1 MQSVGGN
8 TDLLIRLAPHG
19 EHAPGTGD
27 AAAED
32 KATAAAVVKALSTA
46 DNQATVLRNEF
57 VGPQIGKDLAM
68 NGLYATIFMLAG
80 FLIYIA
86 VRFEWKFAV
95 TASIV
100 AMFDLI
106 VTVAYVSLLGREFDL
121 TVLAGLL
128 SVMGFAINDIIVVFD
143 RVRENFRSLR
153 VDSMEVLNRSINQ
166 TLSRTVITAV
176 MFFPVRAGL
185 YLYGGSSMEGLAETH
200 MIGAVIVV
208 LSSILVAVPM
218 LTIGFLRVSK
228 QDLLPKAKDVEAWP
242 VARKRLLHA
251 HREPR
256 ASGFLCRACS
266 PAPAVVPAAGLQQQ
280 QRAFRGVAGPCGLAG
295 HAVNP
300 SLGSMAPSMAPT
312 VLNPHGPTSD
322 RSPRLWVGVDLGRHI
337 CQISKQF
344 WGQIR
349 FPSKTDLSC
358 SDRSRKTV
366 KGGVGPVAGVS
377 AAWMPR
383 PSHGRLTASPQPDP
397 PRHPSVARLL
407 TLLLRLPASG
417 RHYRR

>member
-1 MQSVGGN
+1 MKLFPLHILPNDTKIDFMRWRHVAMVVTVIVFLASVAIIGVKGFNYALDFTGGTLIEARFDKAVDVEQVRTKLEQNGFEGAQVQSVGGN

-19 EHAPGTGD
+19 EHAAGTGD
-27 AAAED
+27 AAHED
-32 KATAAAVVKALSTA
+32 KAAAAAVVKALSTA

-128 SVMGFAINDIIVVFD
+128 SVMGFAINDLIVVFD

-176 MFFPVRAGL
+176 MFFLSALAL
-185 YLYGGSSMEGLAETH
+185 YMYGGSSMEGLAETH

-228 QDLLPKAKDVEAWP
+228 QDLLPKAKDVEAL
-242 VARKRLLHA
+242 AR
-251 HREPR
+251 
-256 ASGFLCRACS
+256 
-266 PAPAVVPAAGLQQQ
+266 
-280 QRAFRGVAGPCGLAG
+280 
-295 HAVNP
+295 
-300 SLGSMAPSMAPT
+300 
-312 VLNPHGPTSD
+312 
-322 RSPRLWVGVDLGRHI
+322 
-337 CQISKQF
+337 
-344 WGQIR
+344 
-349 FPSKTDLSC
+349 
-358 SDRSRKTV
+358 
-366 KGGVGPVAGVS
+366 
-377 AAWMPR
+377 R
-383 PSHGRLTASPQPDP
+383 P
-397 PRHPSVARLL
+397 
-407 TLLLRLPASG
+407 
-417 RHYRR
+417 

>member
-1 MQSVGGN
+1 MKLFPLHILPNDTKIDFMRWRHVAMVVTVVVFLASVAIIGVKGFNYALDFTGGTLIEARFDKAVDVEQVRTKLEENGFDGAQVQSVGGN

-27 AAAED
+27 AAHED

-176 MFFPVRAGL
+176 MFFLSALAL
-185 YLYGGSSMEGLAETH
+185 YMYGGSSMEGLAETH

-228 QDLLPKAKDVEAWP
+228 QDLLPKAKDVEAL
-242 VARKRLLHA
+242 AR
-251 HREPR
+251 
-256 ASGFLCRACS
+256 
-266 PAPAVVPAAGLQQQ
+266 
-280 QRAFRGVAGPCGLAG
+280 
-295 HAVNP
+295 
-300 SLGSMAPSMAPT
+300 
-312 VLNPHGPTSD
+312 
-322 RSPRLWVGVDLGRHI
+322 
-337 CQISKQF
+337 
-344 WGQIR
+344 
-349 FPSKTDLSC
+349 
-358 SDRSRKTV
+358 
-366 KGGVGPVAGVS
+366 
-377 AAWMPR
+377 R
-383 PSHGRLTASPQPDP
+383 P
-397 PRHPSVARLL
+397 
-407 TLLLRLPASG
+407 
-417 RHYRR
+417 

>member
-1 MQSVGGN
+1 MKLFPLHILPNDTKIDFMRWRHVAMVVTVIVFLASIAIIGVKGFNYALDFTGGTLIEARFDKAVDVEQVRTKLEQNGFEGAQVQSVGGN

-19 EHAPGTGD
+19 EHAAGTGD
-27 AAAED
+27 AAHED

-128 SVMGFAINDIIVVFD
+128 SVMGFAINDLIVVFD

-176 MFFPVRAGL
+176 MFFLSALAL
-185 YLYGGSSMEGLAETH
+185 YMYGGSSMEGLAETH

-228 QDLLPKAKDVEAWP
+228 QDLLPKAKDVEAL
-242 VARKRLLHA
+242 AR
-251 HREPR
+251 
-256 ASGFLCRACS
+256 
-266 PAPAVVPAAGLQQQ
+266 
-280 QRAFRGVAGPCGLAG
+280 
-295 HAVNP
+295 
-300 SLGSMAPSMAPT
+300 
-312 VLNPHGPTSD
+312 
-322 RSPRLWVGVDLGRHI
+322 
-337 CQISKQF
+337 
-344 WGQIR
+344 
-349 FPSKTDLSC
+349 
-358 SDRSRKTV
+358 
-366 KGGVGPVAGVS
+366 
-377 AAWMPR
+377 R
-383 PSHGRLTASPQPDP
+383 P
-397 PRHPSVARLL
+397 
-407 TLLLRLPASG
+407 
-417 RHYRR
+417 

>member
-1 MQSVGGN
+1 MKLFPLHILPNDTKIDFMRWRHVAMAVTIVVFLASVAIIGIKGFNYALDFTGGTLIEARFDKAVDVEQVRTKLEQSGFEGARVQSVGGN

-27 AAAED
+27 AAHED

-176 MFFPVRAGL
+176 MFFLSALAL

-228 QDLLPKAKDVEAWP
+228 QDLLPKAKDVEAL
-242 VARKRLLHA
+242 AR
-251 HREPR
+251 
-256 ASGFLCRACS
+256 
-266 PAPAVVPAAGLQQQ
+266 
-280 QRAFRGVAGPCGLAG
+280 
-295 HAVNP
+295 
-300 SLGSMAPSMAPT
+300 
-312 VLNPHGPTSD
+312 
-322 RSPRLWVGVDLGRHI
+322 
-337 CQISKQF
+337 
-344 WGQIR
+344 
-349 FPSKTDLSC
+349 
-358 SDRSRKTV
+358 
-366 KGGVGPVAGVS
+366 
-377 AAWMPR
+377 R
-383 PSHGRLTASPQPDP
+383 P
-397 PRHPSVARLL
+397 
-407 TLLLRLPASG
+407 
-417 RHYRR
+417 

>member
-1 MQSVGGN
+1 MKLFPLHILPNDTKIDFMRWRHVAMAVTIVVFLASVAIIGIKGFNYALDFTGGTLIEARFDKPVDVEQVRNKLEQSGFEGAQVQSVGGN

-19 EHAPGTGD
+19 ENAPGTGD

-32 KATAAAVVKALSTA
+32 KATAAAVVKALSSA

-176 MFFPVRAGL
+176 MFFLSALAL
-185 YLYGGSSMEGLAETH
+185 YMYGGSSMEGLAETH

-228 QDLLPKAKDVEAWP
+228 QDLLPKAKDVEAL
-242 VARKRLLHA
+242 AR
-251 HREPR
+251 
-256 ASGFLCRACS
+256 
-266 PAPAVVPAAGLQQQ
+266 
-280 QRAFRGVAGPCGLAG
+280 
-295 HAVNP
+295 
-300 SLGSMAPSMAPT
+300 
-312 VLNPHGPTSD
+312 
-322 RSPRLWVGVDLGRHI
+322 
-337 CQISKQF
+337 
-344 WGQIR
+344 
-349 FPSKTDLSC
+349 
-358 SDRSRKTV
+358 
-366 KGGVGPVAGVS
+366 
-377 AAWMPR
+377 R
-383 PSHGRLTASPQPDP
+383 P
-397 PRHPSVARLL
+397 
-407 TLLLRLPASG
+407 
-417 RHYRR
+417 

>member
-1 MQSVGGN
+1 MKLFPLHILPNDTNLDFMRWRHVAMVVTVIVFLASVAIIGVKGFNYALDFTGGTLIEARFDKAVDVEQVRTKLEQNGFEGAQVQSVGGN

-19 EHAPGTGD
+19 EHAAGTGD
-27 AAAED
+27 AAHED

-128 SVMGFAINDIIVVFD
+128 SVMGFAINDLIVVFD

-176 MFFPVRAGL
+176 MFFLSALAL
-185 YLYGGSSMEGLAETH
+185 YMYGGSSMEGLAETH

-228 QDLLPKAKDVEAWP
+228 QDLLPKAKDVEAL
-242 VARKRLLHA
+242 AR
-251 HREPR
+251 
-256 ASGFLCRACS
+256 
-266 PAPAVVPAAGLQQQ
+266 
-280 QRAFRGVAGPCGLAG
+280 
-295 HAVNP
+295 
-300 SLGSMAPSMAPT
+300 
-312 VLNPHGPTSD
+312 
-322 RSPRLWVGVDLGRHI
+322 
-337 CQISKQF
+337 
-344 WGQIR
+344 
-349 FPSKTDLSC
+349 
-358 SDRSRKTV
+358 
-366 KGGVGPVAGVS
+366 
-377 AAWMPR
+377 R
-383 PSHGRLTASPQPDP
+383 P
-397 PRHPSVARLL
+397 
-407 TLLLRLPASG
+407 
-417 RHYRR
+417 

>member
-1 MQSVGGN
+1 MKLFPLHILPNDTKIDFMRWRHVAMAVTIVVFLASVAIIGIKGFNYALDFTGGTLIEARFDKAVDVEQVRTKLEQSGFEGAQVQSVGGN

-27 AAAED
+27 AADED

-176 MFFPVRAGL
+176 MFFLSALAL

-228 QDLLPKAKDVEAWP
+228 QDLLPKAKDVEAL
-242 VARKRLLHA
+242 AR
-251 HREPR
+251 
-256 ASGFLCRACS
+256 
-266 PAPAVVPAAGLQQQ
+266 
-280 QRAFRGVAGPCGLAG
+280 
-295 HAVNP
+295 
-300 SLGSMAPSMAPT
+300 
-312 VLNPHGPTSD
+312 
-322 RSPRLWVGVDLGRHI
+322 
-337 CQISKQF
+337 
-344 WGQIR
+344 
-349 FPSKTDLSC
+349 
-358 SDRSRKTV
+358 
-366 KGGVGPVAGVS
+366 
-377 AAWMPR
+377 R
-383 PSHGRLTASPQPDP
+383 P
-397 PRHPSVARLL
+397 
-407 TLLLRLPASG
+407 
-417 RHYRR
+417 

>member
-1 MQSVGGN
+1 MKLFPLHILPNDTKIDFMRWRHVAMAVTIVVFLASVAIIGIKGFNYALDFTGGTLIEARFDKAVDVEQVRTKLEESGFDGAQVQSVGGN

-19 EHAPGTGD
+19 EHAAGTGD
-27 AAAED
+27 AAHED

-128 SVMGFAINDIIVVFD
+128 SVMGFAINDLIVVFD

-176 MFFPVRAGL
+176 MFFLSALAL
-185 YLYGGSSMEGLAETH
+185 YMYGGSSMEGLAETH

-208 LSSILVAVPM
+208 LSTILVAVPM

-228 QDLLPKAKDVEAWP
+228 QDLLPKAKDVEAL
-242 VARKRLLHA
+242 AR
-251 HREPR
+251 
-256 ASGFLCRACS
+256 
-266 PAPAVVPAAGLQQQ
+266 
-280 QRAFRGVAGPCGLAG
+280 
-295 HAVNP
+295 
-300 SLGSMAPSMAPT
+300 
-312 VLNPHGPTSD
+312 
-322 RSPRLWVGVDLGRHI
+322 
-337 CQISKQF
+337 
-344 WGQIR
+344 
-349 FPSKTDLSC
+349 
-358 SDRSRKTV
+358 
-366 KGGVGPVAGVS
+366 
-377 AAWMPR
+377 R
-383 PSHGRLTASPQPDP
+383 P
-397 PRHPSVARLL
+397 
-407 TLLLRLPASG
+407 
-417 RHYRR
+417 

>member
-1 MQSVGGN
+1 MKLFPLHILPNDTKIDFMRWRHVAMAVTIVVFLASVAIIGIKGFNYALDFTGGTLIEARFDKAVDVEQVRTKLEQSGFEGAQVQSVGGN

-27 AAAED
+27 AAHED

-68 NGLYATIFMLAG
+68 NGLYATVFMLAG

-176 MFFPVRAGL
+176 MFFLSALAL

-228 QDLLPKAKDVEAWP
+228 QDLLPKAKDVEAL
-242 VARKRLLHA
+242 AR
-251 HREPR
+251 
-256 ASGFLCRACS
+256 
-266 PAPAVVPAAGLQQQ
+266 
-280 QRAFRGVAGPCGLAG
+280 
-295 HAVNP
+295 
-300 SLGSMAPSMAPT
+300 
-312 VLNPHGPTSD
+312 
-322 RSPRLWVGVDLGRHI
+322 
-337 CQISKQF
+337 
-344 WGQIR
+344 
-349 FPSKTDLSC
+349 
-358 SDRSRKTV
+358 
-366 KGGVGPVAGVS
+366 
-377 AAWMPR
+377 R
-383 PSHGRLTASPQPDP
+383 P
-397 PRHPSVARLL
+397 
-407 TLLLRLPASG
+407 
-417 RHYRR
+417 

>member
-1 MQSVGGN
+1 MKLFPLHILPNDTKIDFMRWRHVAMVVTVIVFLASVAIIGVKGFNYALDFTGGTLIEARFDKAVDVEQVRTKLEQSGFDGAQVQSVGGN

-27 AAAED
+27 AAHED

-106 VTVAYVSLLGREFDL
+106 ATVAYVSLLGREFDL

-176 MFFPVRAGL
+176 MFFLSALAL
-185 YLYGGSSMEGLAETH
+185 YMYGGSSMEGLAETH

-228 QDLLPKAKDVEAWP
+228 QDLLPKAKDVEAL
-242 VARKRLLHA
+242 AR
-251 HREPR
+251 
-256 ASGFLCRACS
+256 
-266 PAPAVVPAAGLQQQ
+266 
-280 QRAFRGVAGPCGLAG
+280 
-295 HAVNP
+295 
-300 SLGSMAPSMAPT
+300 
-312 VLNPHGPTSD
+312 
-322 RSPRLWVGVDLGRHI
+322 
-337 CQISKQF
+337 
-344 WGQIR
+344 
-349 FPSKTDLSC
+349 
-358 SDRSRKTV
+358 
-366 KGGVGPVAGVS
+366 
-377 AAWMPR
+377 R
-383 PSHGRLTASPQPDP
+383 P
-397 PRHPSVARLL
+397 
-407 TLLLRLPASG
+407 
-417 RHYRR
+417 

>member
-1 MQSVGGN
+1 MKLFPLHILPNDTKIDFMRWRHVAMVVTVIVFLASVAIIGIKGFNYALDFTGGTLIEARFDKAVDVEQVRTKLEESGFDGAQVQSVGGN

-19 EHAPGTGD
+19 EHAAGTGD
-27 AAAED
+27 AAHED

-176 MFFPVRAGL
+176 MFFLSALAL
-185 YLYGGSSMEGLAETH
+185 YMYGGSSMEGLAETH

-228 QDLLPKAKDVEAWP
+228 QDLLPKAKDVEAL
-242 VARKRLLHA
+242 AR
-251 HREPR
+251 
-256 ASGFLCRACS
+256 
-266 PAPAVVPAAGLQQQ
+266 
-280 QRAFRGVAGPCGLAG
+280 
-295 HAVNP
+295 
-300 SLGSMAPSMAPT
+300 
-312 VLNPHGPTSD
+312 
-322 RSPRLWVGVDLGRHI
+322 
-337 CQISKQF
+337 
-344 WGQIR
+344 
-349 FPSKTDLSC
+349 
-358 SDRSRKTV
+358 
-366 KGGVGPVAGVS
+366 
-377 AAWMPR
+377 R
-383 PSHGRLTASPQPDP
+383 P
-397 PRHPSVARLL
+397 
-407 TLLLRLPASG
+407 
-417 RHYRR
+417 

>member
-1 MQSVGGN
+1 MKLFPLHILPNDTKIDFMRWRHVAMAVTIVVFLASISIIAFKGFNYALDFTGGTLIEARFDKPVDVEQVRTKLEQNGFDGAQVQSVGGN

-19 EHAPGTGD
+19 VHAPGTG
-27 AAAED
+27 AAATED
-32 KATAAAVVKALSTA
+32 KATAAAVVKALSSA

-176 MFFPVRAGL
+176 MFFLSALAL

-228 QDLLPKAKDVEAWP
+228 QDLLPKAKDVEAL
-242 VARKRLLHA
+242 AR
-251 HREPR
+251 
-256 ASGFLCRACS
+256 
-266 PAPAVVPAAGLQQQ
+266 
-280 QRAFRGVAGPCGLAG
+280 
-295 HAVNP
+295 
-300 SLGSMAPSMAPT
+300 
-312 VLNPHGPTSD
+312 
-322 RSPRLWVGVDLGRHI
+322 
-337 CQISKQF
+337 
-344 WGQIR
+344 
-349 FPSKTDLSC
+349 
-358 SDRSRKTV
+358 
-366 KGGVGPVAGVS
+366 
-377 AAWMPR
+377 R
-383 PSHGRLTASPQPDP
+383 P
-397 PRHPSVARLL
+397 
-407 TLLLRLPASG
+407 
-417 RHYRR
+417 

>member
-1 MQSVGGN
+1 MKLFPLHILPNDTKIDFMRWRHVAMVVTVIVFLASVAIIGVKGFNYALDFTGGTLIEARFDKAVDVEQVRTKLEQSGFEGAQVQSVGGN

-19 EHAPGTGD
+19 EHAAGTGD
-27 AAAED
+27 AAHED

-128 SVMGFAINDIIVVFD
+128 SVMGFAINDLIVVFD

-176 MFFPVRAGL
+176 MFFLSALAL
-185 YLYGGSSMEGLAETH
+185 YMYGGSSMEGLAETH

-228 QDLLPKAKDVEAWP
+228 QDLLPKAKDVEAL
-242 VARKRLLHA
+242 AR
-251 HREPR
+251 
-256 ASGFLCRACS
+256 
-266 PAPAVVPAAGLQQQ
+266 
-280 QRAFRGVAGPCGLAG
+280 
-295 HAVNP
+295 
-300 SLGSMAPSMAPT
+300 
-312 VLNPHGPTSD
+312 
-322 RSPRLWVGVDLGRHI
+322 
-337 CQISKQF
+337 
-344 WGQIR
+344 
-349 FPSKTDLSC
+349 
-358 SDRSRKTV
+358 
-366 KGGVGPVAGVS
+366 
-377 AAWMPR
+377 R
-383 PSHGRLTASPQPDP
+383 P
-397 PRHPSVARLL
+397 
-407 TLLLRLPASG
+407 
-417 RHYRR
+417 

>member
-1 MQSVGGN
+1 MKLFPLHILPNDTKIDFMRWRHVAMVVTVIVFLASVAIIGVKGFNYALDFTGGTLIEARFDKAVDVEQVRTKLEENGFDGAQVQSVGGN

-19 EHAPGTGD
+19 EHAAGTGD
-27 AAAED
+27 AAHED

-128 SVMGFAINDIIVVFD
+128 SVMGFAINDLIVVFD

-176 MFFPVRAGL
+176 MFFLSALAL
-185 YLYGGSSMEGLAETH
+185 YMYGGSSMEGLAETH

-228 QDLLPKAKDVEAWP
+228 QDLLPKAKDVEAL
-242 VARKRLLHA
+242 AR
-251 HREPR
+251 
-256 ASGFLCRACS
+256 
-266 PAPAVVPAAGLQQQ
+266 
-280 QRAFRGVAGPCGLAG
+280 
-295 HAVNP
+295 
-300 SLGSMAPSMAPT
+300 
-312 VLNPHGPTSD
+312 
-322 RSPRLWVGVDLGRHI
+322 
-337 CQISKQF
+337 
-344 WGQIR
+344 
-349 FPSKTDLSC
+349 
-358 SDRSRKTV
+358 
-366 KGGVGPVAGVS
+366 
-377 AAWMPR
+377 R
-383 PSHGRLTASPQPDP
+383 P
-397 PRHPSVARLL
+397 
-407 TLLLRLPASG
+407 
-417 RHYRR
+417 

>member
-1 MQSVGGN
+1 MKLFPLHILPNDTKIDFMRWRHVAMVVTVIVFLASVAIIGVKGFNYALDFTGGTLIEARFDKAVDVEQVRTKLEESGFDGAQVQSVGGN

-19 EHAPGTGD
+19 EHAAGTGD
-27 AAAED
+27 AAHED

-128 SVMGFAINDIIVVFD
+128 SVMGFAINDLIVVFD

-176 MFFPVRAGL
+176 MFFLSALAL
-185 YLYGGSSMEGLAETH
+185 YMYGGSSMEGLAETH

-228 QDLLPKAKDVEAWP
+228 QDLLPKAKDIEAL
-242 VARKRLLHA
+242 AR
-251 HREPR
+251 
-256 ASGFLCRACS
+256 
-266 PAPAVVPAAGLQQQ
+266 
-280 QRAFRGVAGPCGLAG
+280 
-295 HAVNP
+295 
-300 SLGSMAPSMAPT
+300 
-312 VLNPHGPTSD
+312 
-322 RSPRLWVGVDLGRHI
+322 
-337 CQISKQF
+337 
-344 WGQIR
+344 
-349 FPSKTDLSC
+349 
-358 SDRSRKTV
+358 
-366 KGGVGPVAGVS
+366 
-377 AAWMPR
+377 R
-383 PSHGRLTASPQPDP
+383 P
-397 PRHPSVARLL
+397 
-407 TLLLRLPASG
+407 
-417 RHYRR
+417 

>member
-1 MQSVGGN
+1 MKLFPLHILPNDTKIDFMRWRHVAMVVTIIVFLASISIIGFKGFNYALDFTGGTLIEARFDKAVDVEQVRTKLEENGFDGAQVQSVGGN

-27 AAAED
+27 AAHED

-176 MFFPVRAGL
+176 MFFLSALAL
-185 YLYGGSSMEGLAETH
+185 YMYGGSSMEGLAETH

-228 QDLLPKAKDVEAWP
+228 QDLLPKAKGVEAL
-242 VARKRLLHA
+242 AR
-251 HREPR
+251 
-256 ASGFLCRACS
+256 
-266 PAPAVVPAAGLQQQ
+266 
-280 QRAFRGVAGPCGLAG
+280 
-295 HAVNP
+295 
-300 SLGSMAPSMAPT
+300 
-312 VLNPHGPTSD
+312 
-322 RSPRLWVGVDLGRHI
+322 
-337 CQISKQF
+337 
-344 WGQIR
+344 
-349 FPSKTDLSC
+349 
-358 SDRSRKTV
+358 
-366 KGGVGPVAGVS
+366 
-377 AAWMPR
+377 R
-383 PSHGRLTASPQPDP
+383 P
-397 PRHPSVARLL
+397 
-407 TLLLRLPASG
+407 
-417 RHYRR
+417 

>member
-1 MQSVGGN
+1 MKLFPLHILPNDTKIDFMRWRHVAMVVTIIVFLASIAIIGFKGFNYALDFTGGTLIEARFERPVDVEQVRTKLEQSGFDGAQVQSVGGS

-27 AAAED
+27 SAAED
-32 KATAAAVVKALSTA
+32 KATAAAVVKALSSA

-153 VDSMEVLNRSINQ
+153 VEPMEVLNRSINQ

-176 MFFPVRAGL
+176 MFFLSALAL

-208 LSSILVAVPM
+208 MSSILVAVPM

-228 QDLLPKAKDVEAWP
+228 QDLLPKAKDIEAL
-242 VARKRLLHA
+242 AR
-251 HREPR
+251 
-256 ASGFLCRACS
+256 
-266 PAPAVVPAAGLQQQ
+266 
-280 QRAFRGVAGPCGLAG
+280 
-295 HAVNP
+295 
-300 SLGSMAPSMAPT
+300 
-312 VLNPHGPTSD
+312 
-322 RSPRLWVGVDLGRHI
+322 
-337 CQISKQF
+337 
-344 WGQIR
+344 
-349 FPSKTDLSC
+349 
-358 SDRSRKTV
+358 
-366 KGGVGPVAGVS
+366 
-377 AAWMPR
+377 R
-383 PSHGRLTASPQPDP
+383 P
-397 PRHPSVARLL
+397 
-407 TLLLRLPASG
+407 
-417 RHYRR
+417 

>member
-1 MQSVGGN
+1 
-8 TDLLIRLAPHG
+8 
-19 EHAPGTGD
+19 
-27 AAAED
+27 
-32 KATAAAVVKALSTA
+32 
-46 DNQATVLRNEF
+46 
-57 VGPQIGKDLAM
+57 
-68 NGLYATIFMLAG
+68 MLAG

-176 MFFPVRAGL
+176 MFFLSALAL
-185 YLYGGSSMEGLAETH
+185 YLYGGASMEGLAETH

-228 QDLLPKAKDVEAWP
+228 QDLLPRRRTSRPWP
-242 VARKRLLHA
+242 VARKHLLHAA
-251 HREPR
+251 HREPARAGFVQGFRQTPPYASVGCAIVPAHYDPAVAPVFLLSAPCAASANPRYPWSSNR
-256 ASGFLCRACS
+256 ASAASSAS
-266 PAPAVVPAAGLQQQ
+266 PPTRPAA
-280 QRAFRGVAGPCGLAG
+280 RPR
-295 HAVNP
+295 
-300 SLGSMAPSMAPT
+300 SSSRST
-312 VLNPHGPTSD
+312 TSA
-322 RSPRLWVGVDLGRHI
+322 RVR
-337 CQISKQF
+337 
-344 WGQIR
+344 
-349 FPSKTDLSC
+349 
-358 SDRSRKTV
+358 RSR
-366 KGGVGPVAGVS
+366 
-377 AAWMPR
+377 
-383 PSHGRLTASPQPDP
+383 TA
-397 PRHPSVARLL
+397 R
-407 TLLLRLPASG
+407 SG
-417 RHYRR
+417 CW

>member
-1 MQSVGGN
+1 MKLFPLHILPNDTKIDFMRWRHVAMVVTVIVFLASVAIIGVKGFNYALDFTGGTLIEARFDKAVDVEQVRTKLEQNGFEGAQVQSVGGN

-19 EHAPGTGD
+19 EHAAGTGD
-27 AAAED
+27 AAHED

-128 SVMGFAINDIIVVFD
+128 SVMGFAINDLIVVFD

-176 MFFPVRAGL
+176 MFFLSALAL
-185 YLYGGSSMEGLAETH
+185 YMYGGSSMEGLAETH

-228 QDLLPKAKDVEAWP
+228 QDLLPKAKDIEAL
-242 VARKRLLHA
+242 AR
-251 HREPR
+251 
-256 ASGFLCRACS
+256 
-266 PAPAVVPAAGLQQQ
+266 
-280 QRAFRGVAGPCGLAG
+280 
-295 HAVNP
+295 
-300 SLGSMAPSMAPT
+300 
-312 VLNPHGPTSD
+312 
-322 RSPRLWVGVDLGRHI
+322 
-337 CQISKQF
+337 
-344 WGQIR
+344 
-349 FPSKTDLSC
+349 
-358 SDRSRKTV
+358 
-366 KGGVGPVAGVS
+366 
-377 AAWMPR
+377 R
-383 PSHGRLTASPQPDP
+383 P
-397 PRHPSVARLL
+397 
-407 TLLLRLPASG
+407 
-417 RHYRR
+417 

>member
-1 MQSVGGN
+1 MKLFPLHILPNDTKVDFMRWRHVAMAVTIVVFLASVAIIGIKGFNYALDFTGGTLIEARFDKAVDVEQVRTKLEQSGFEGAQVQSVGGN

-27 AAAED
+27 AAHED

-176 MFFPVRAGL
+176 MFFLSALAL

-228 QDLLPKAKDVEAWP
+228 QDLLPKAKDVEAL
-242 VARKRLLHA
+242 AR
-251 HREPR
+251 
-256 ASGFLCRACS
+256 
-266 PAPAVVPAAGLQQQ
+266 
-280 QRAFRGVAGPCGLAG
+280 
-295 HAVNP
+295 
-300 SLGSMAPSMAPT
+300 
-312 VLNPHGPTSD
+312 
-322 RSPRLWVGVDLGRHI
+322 
-337 CQISKQF
+337 
-344 WGQIR
+344 
-349 FPSKTDLSC
+349 
-358 SDRSRKTV
+358 
-366 KGGVGPVAGVS
+366 
-377 AAWMPR
+377 R
-383 PSHGRLTASPQPDP
+383 P
-397 PRHPSVARLL
+397 
-407 TLLLRLPASG
+407 
-417 RHYRR
+417 

>member
-1 MQSVGGN
+1 MKLFPLHILPNDTKIDFMRWRHVAMAVTIVVFLASIAIIGIKGFNYALDFTGGTLIEARFDKAVDVEQVRTKLEESGFDGAQVQSVGGN

-19 EHAPGTGD
+19 EHAAGTGD
-27 AAAED
+27 AAHED

-128 SVMGFAINDIIVVFD
+128 SVMGFAINDLIVVFD

-176 MFFPVRAGL
+176 MFFLSALAL
-185 YLYGGSSMEGLAETH
+185 YMYGGSSMEGLAETH

-228 QDLLPKAKDVEAWP
+228 QDLLPKAKDVEAL
-242 VARKRLLHA
+242 AR
-251 HREPR
+251 
-256 ASGFLCRACS
+256 
-266 PAPAVVPAAGLQQQ
+266 
-280 QRAFRGVAGPCGLAG
+280 
-295 HAVNP
+295 
-300 SLGSMAPSMAPT
+300 
-312 VLNPHGPTSD
+312 
-322 RSPRLWVGVDLGRHI
+322 
-337 CQISKQF
+337 
-344 WGQIR
+344 
-349 FPSKTDLSC
+349 
-358 SDRSRKTV
+358 
-366 KGGVGPVAGVS
+366 
-377 AAWMPR
+377 R
-383 PSHGRLTASPQPDP
+383 P
-397 PRHPSVARLL
+397 
-407 TLLLRLPASG
+407 
-417 RHYRR
+417 

>member
-1 MQSVGGN
+1 MKLFPLHILPNDTKIDFMRWRHVAMVVTVIVFLASVAIIGVKGFNYALDFTGGTLIEARFDKAVDVEQVRTKLEQNGFEGAQVQSVGGN

-19 EHAPGTGD
+19 EHAAGTGD
-27 AAAED
+27 AAHED

-128 SVMGFAINDIIVVFD
+128 SVMGFAINDLIVVD

-153 VDSMEVLNRSINQ
+153 VEPMEVLNRSINQ

-176 MFFPVRAGL
+176 MFFLSALAL
-185 YLYGGSSMEGLAETH
+185 YMYGGSSMEGLAETH

-228 QDLLPKAKDVEAWP
+228 QDLLPKAKDIEAL
-242 VARKRLLHA
+242 AR
-251 HREPR
+251 
-256 ASGFLCRACS
+256 
-266 PAPAVVPAAGLQQQ
+266 
-280 QRAFRGVAGPCGLAG
+280 
-295 HAVNP
+295 
-300 SLGSMAPSMAPT
+300 
-312 VLNPHGPTSD
+312 
-322 RSPRLWVGVDLGRHI
+322 
-337 CQISKQF
+337 
-344 WGQIR
+344 
-349 FPSKTDLSC
+349 
-358 SDRSRKTV
+358 
-366 KGGVGPVAGVS
+366 
-377 AAWMPR
+377 R
-383 PSHGRLTASPQPDP
+383 P
-397 PRHPSVARLL
+397 
-407 TLLLRLPASG
+407 
-417 RHYRR
+417 

>member
-1 MQSVGGN
+1 MKLFPLHILPNDTKIDFMRWRHVAMVVTVIVFLASIAIIGVKGFNYALDFTGGTLIEARFDKAVDVEQVRTKLEESGFDGAQVQSVGGN

-19 EHAPGTGD
+19 EHAAGTGD
-27 AAAED
+27 AAHED

-128 SVMGFAINDIIVVFD
+128 SVMGFAINDLIVVFD

-176 MFFPVRAGL
+176 MFFLSALAL
-185 YLYGGSSMEGLAETH
+185 YMYGGSSMEGLAETH

-228 QDLLPKAKDVEAWP
+228 QDLLPKAKDIEAL
-242 VARKRLLHA
+242 AR
-251 HREPR
+251 
-256 ASGFLCRACS
+256 
-266 PAPAVVPAAGLQQQ
+266 
-280 QRAFRGVAGPCGLAG
+280 
-295 HAVNP
+295 
-300 SLGSMAPSMAPT
+300 
-312 VLNPHGPTSD
+312 
-322 RSPRLWVGVDLGRHI
+322 
-337 CQISKQF
+337 
-344 WGQIR
+344 
-349 FPSKTDLSC
+349 
-358 SDRSRKTV
+358 
-366 KGGVGPVAGVS
+366 
-377 AAWMPR
+377 R
-383 PSHGRLTASPQPDP
+383 P
-397 PRHPSVARLL
+397 
-407 TLLLRLPASG
+407 
-417 RHYRR
+417 

>member
-1 MQSVGGN
+1 MKLFPLHILPNDTKIDFMRWRHVAMVVTVIVFLASIAIIGVKGFNYALDFTGGTLIEARFDKAVDVEQVRTKLEQNGFEGAQVQSVGGN

-19 EHAPGTGD
+19 EHAAGTGD
-27 AAAED
+27 AAHED

-128 SVMGFAINDIIVVFD
+128 SVMGFAINDLIVVFD

-176 MFFPVRAGL
+176 MFFLSALAL
-185 YLYGGSSMEGLAETH
+185 YMYGGSSMEGLAETH

-228 QDLLPKAKDVEAWP
+228 QDLLPKAKDIEAL
-242 VARKRLLHA
+242 AR
-251 HREPR
+251 
-256 ASGFLCRACS
+256 
-266 PAPAVVPAAGLQQQ
+266 
-280 QRAFRGVAGPCGLAG
+280 
-295 HAVNP
+295 
-300 SLGSMAPSMAPT
+300 
-312 VLNPHGPTSD
+312 
-322 RSPRLWVGVDLGRHI
+322 
-337 CQISKQF
+337 
-344 WGQIR
+344 
-349 FPSKTDLSC
+349 
-358 SDRSRKTV
+358 
-366 KGGVGPVAGVS
+366 
-377 AAWMPR
+377 R
-383 PSHGRLTASPQPDP
+383 P
-397 PRHPSVARLL
+397 
-407 TLLLRLPASG
+407 
-417 RHYRR
+417 

>member
-1 MQSVGGN
+1 MKLFPLHILPNDTKIDFMRWRHVAMVVTVIVFLASVAIIGVKGFNYALDFTGGTLIEARFDKAVDVEQVRTKLEQNGFEGAQVQSVGGN

-19 EHAPGTGD
+19 EHAAGTGD
-27 AAAED
+27 AAHED

-68 NGLYATIFMLAG
+68 NGLYATIFMLAD

-128 SVMGFAINDIIVVFD
+128 SVMGFAINDLIVVFD

-176 MFFPVRAGL
+176 MFFLSALAL
-185 YLYGGSSMEGLAETH
+185 YMYGGSSMEGLAETH

-228 QDLLPKAKDVEAWP
+228 QDLLPKAKDVEAL
-242 VARKRLLHA
+242 AR
-251 HREPR
+251 
-256 ASGFLCRACS
+256 
-266 PAPAVVPAAGLQQQ
+266 
-280 QRAFRGVAGPCGLAG
+280 
-295 HAVNP
+295 
-300 SLGSMAPSMAPT
+300 
-312 VLNPHGPTSD
+312 
-322 RSPRLWVGVDLGRHI
+322 
-337 CQISKQF
+337 
-344 WGQIR
+344 
-349 FPSKTDLSC
+349 
-358 SDRSRKTV
+358 
-366 KGGVGPVAGVS
+366 
-377 AAWMPR
+377 R
-383 PSHGRLTASPQPDP
+383 P
-397 PRHPSVARLL
+397 
-407 TLLLRLPASG
+407 
-417 RHYRR
+417 

>member
-1 MQSVGGN
+1 MKLFPLHILPNDTKIDFMRWRHVAMAVTIVVFLASVAIIGIKGFNYALDFTGGTLIEARFDKAVDVEQVRTKLEENGFDGAQVQSVGGN

-27 AAAED
+27 AAHED

-176 MFFPVRAGL
+176 MFFLSALAL
-185 YLYGGSSMEGLAETH
+185 YMYGGSSMEGLAETH

-228 QDLLPKAKDVEAWP
+228 QDLLPKAKDVEAL
-242 VARKRLLHA
+242 AR
-251 HREPR
+251 
-256 ASGFLCRACS
+256 
-266 PAPAVVPAAGLQQQ
+266 
-280 QRAFRGVAGPCGLAG
+280 
-295 HAVNP
+295 
-300 SLGSMAPSMAPT
+300 
-312 VLNPHGPTSD
+312 
-322 RSPRLWVGVDLGRHI
+322 
-337 CQISKQF
+337 
-344 WGQIR
+344 
-349 FPSKTDLSC
+349 
-358 SDRSRKTV
+358 
-366 KGGVGPVAGVS
+366 
-377 AAWMPR
+377 R
-383 PSHGRLTASPQPDP
+383 P
-397 PRHPSVARLL
+397 
-407 TLLLRLPASG
+407 
-417 RHYRR
+417 

>member
-1 MQSVGGN
+1 MVVTVIVFLASVAIIGIKGFNYALDFTGGTLIEARFDKAVDVEQVRTKLEESGFDGAQVQSVGGN

-19 EHAPGTGD
+19 EHAAGTGD
-27 AAAED
+27 AAHED

-128 SVMGFAINDIIVVFD
+128 SVMGFAINDLIVVFD

-176 MFFPVRAGL
+176 MFFLSALAL
-185 YLYGGSSMEGLAETH
+185 YMYGGSSMEGLAETH

-228 QDLLPKAKDVEAWP
+228 QDLLPKAKDVEAL
-242 VARKRLLHA
+242 AR
-251 HREPR
+251 
-256 ASGFLCRACS
+256 
-266 PAPAVVPAAGLQQQ
+266 
-280 QRAFRGVAGPCGLAG
+280 
-295 HAVNP
+295 
-300 SLGSMAPSMAPT
+300 
-312 VLNPHGPTSD
+312 
-322 RSPRLWVGVDLGRHI
+322 
-337 CQISKQF
+337 
-344 WGQIR
+344 
-349 FPSKTDLSC
+349 
-358 SDRSRKTV
+358 
-366 KGGVGPVAGVS
+366 
-377 AAWMPR
+377 R
-383 PSHGRLTASPQPDP
+383 P
-397 PRHPSVARLL
+397 
-407 TLLLRLPASG
+407 
-417 RHYRR
+417 

>member
-1 MQSVGGN
+1 MKIFPLHILPNDTQIDFMRWRHVAMVVTIIVFLASIGIIGFKGFNYALDFTGGTLIETRFEKAVDVEQVRDKLEAGGFDGAQVQSVGGN
-8 TDLLIRLAPHG
+8 TDLLIRLAPRG
-19 EHAPGTGD
+19 EHAPGTG
-27 AAAED
+27 AAADED

-46 DNQATVLRNEF
+46 DNQATVLSTAF

-176 MFFPVRAGL
+176 MFFLSALAL

-228 QDLLPKAKDVEAWP
+228 QDLLPKAKDVEAL
-242 VARKRLLHA
+242 AR
-251 HREPR
+251 
-256 ASGFLCRACS
+256 
-266 PAPAVVPAAGLQQQ
+266 
-280 QRAFRGVAGPCGLAG
+280 
-295 HAVNP
+295 
-300 SLGSMAPSMAPT
+300 
-312 VLNPHGPTSD
+312 
-322 RSPRLWVGVDLGRHI
+322 
-337 CQISKQF
+337 
-344 WGQIR
+344 
-349 FPSKTDLSC
+349 
-358 SDRSRKTV
+358 
-366 KGGVGPVAGVS
+366 
-377 AAWMPR
+377 R
-383 PSHGRLTASPQPDP
+383 P
-397 PRHPSVARLL
+397 
-407 TLLLRLPASG
+407 
-417 RHYRR
+417 

>member
-1 MQSVGGN
+1 MKLFPLHILPNDTKIDFMRWRHVAMVVTVIVFLASVAIIGIKGFNYALDFTGGTLIEARFDKAVDVEQVRTKLEESGFDGAQVQSVGGN

-19 EHAPGTGD
+19 EHAAGTGD
-27 AAAED
+27 AAHED

-128 SVMGFAINDIIVVFD
+128 SVMGFAINDLIVVFD

-176 MFFPVRAGL
+176 MFFLSALAL
-185 YLYGGSSMEGLAETH
+185 YMYGGSSMEGLAETH

-208 LSSILVAVPM
+208 LSTILVAVPM

-228 QDLLPKAKDVEAWP
+228 QDLLPKAKDVEAL
-242 VARKRLLHA
+242 AR
-251 HREPR
+251 
-256 ASGFLCRACS
+256 
-266 PAPAVVPAAGLQQQ
+266 
-280 QRAFRGVAGPCGLAG
+280 
-295 HAVNP
+295 
-300 SLGSMAPSMAPT
+300 
-312 VLNPHGPTSD
+312 
-322 RSPRLWVGVDLGRHI
+322 
-337 CQISKQF
+337 
-344 WGQIR
+344 
-349 FPSKTDLSC
+349 
-358 SDRSRKTV
+358 
-366 KGGVGPVAGVS
+366 
-377 AAWMPR
+377 R
-383 PSHGRLTASPQPDP
+383 P
-397 PRHPSVARLL
+397 
-407 TLLLRLPASG
+407 
-417 RHYRR
+417 

>member
-1 MQSVGGN
+1 MKLFPLHILPNDTKIDFMRWRHVAMVVTIAVFIASIAIIGVKGFNYALDFTGGTLIEARFDKAVDVEDVRTKLEQNGFDGAQVQSVGGN

-19 EHAPGTGD
+19 EHAPGTGG
-27 AAAED
+27 ASAED
-32 KATAAAVVKALSTA
+32 KAAAAAVVKAVSSA

-100 AMFDLI
+100 ALFDLL

-153 VDSMEVLNRSINQ
+153 VEPMEVLNRSINQ

-176 MFFPVRAGL
+176 MFFLSALAL

-228 QDLLPKAKDVEAWP
+228 QDLLPKAKDIEALE
-242 VARKRLLHA
+242 R
-251 HREPR
+251 
-256 ASGFLCRACS
+256 
-266 PAPAVVPAAGLQQQ
+266 
-280 QRAFRGVAGPCGLAG
+280 
-295 HAVNP
+295 
-300 SLGSMAPSMAPT
+300 
-312 VLNPHGPTSD
+312 
-322 RSPRLWVGVDLGRHI
+322 
-337 CQISKQF
+337 
-344 WGQIR
+344 
-349 FPSKTDLSC
+349 
-358 SDRSRKTV
+358 
-366 KGGVGPVAGVS
+366 
-377 AAWMPR
+377 R
-383 PSHGRLTASPQPDP
+383 P
-397 PRHPSVARLL
+397 
-407 TLLLRLPASG
+407 
-417 RHYRR
+417 

>member
-1 MQSVGGN
+1 MKLFPLHILPNDTKIDFMRWRHVAMVVTVIVFLASVAIIGVKGFNYALDFTGGTLIEARFDKAVDVEQVRAKLEQNGFEGAQVQSVGGN

-19 EHAPGTGD
+19 EHAAGTGD
-27 AAAED
+27 AAHED

-128 SVMGFAINDIIVVFD
+128 SVMGFAINDLIVVFD

-176 MFFPVRAGL
+176 MFFLSALAL
-185 YLYGGSSMEGLAETH
+185 YMYGGSSMEGLAETH

-228 QDLLPKAKDVEAWP
+228 QDLLPKAKDVEAL
-242 VARKRLLHA
+242 AR
-251 HREPR
+251 
-256 ASGFLCRACS
+256 
-266 PAPAVVPAAGLQQQ
+266 
-280 QRAFRGVAGPCGLAG
+280 
-295 HAVNP
+295 
-300 SLGSMAPSMAPT
+300 
-312 VLNPHGPTSD
+312 
-322 RSPRLWVGVDLGRHI
+322 
-337 CQISKQF
+337 
-344 WGQIR
+344 
-349 FPSKTDLSC
+349 
-358 SDRSRKTV
+358 
-366 KGGVGPVAGVS
+366 
-377 AAWMPR
+377 R
-383 PSHGRLTASPQPDP
+383 P
-397 PRHPSVARLL
+397 
-407 TLLLRLPASG
+407 
-417 RHYRR
+417 

>member
-1 MQSVGGN
+1 MKLFPLHILPNDTKIDFMRWRHVAMAVTIVVFLASVAVIGIKGFNYALDFTGGTLIEARFDKAVDVEQVRTKLEQSGFEGAQVQSVGGN

-27 AAAED
+27 AAHED

-176 MFFPVRAGL
+176 MFFLSALAL

-218 LTIGFLRVSK
+218 LTIGVLRVSK
-228 QDLLPKAKDVEAWP
+228 QDLLPKAKDVEAL
-242 VARKRLLHA
+242 AR
-251 HREPR
+251 
-256 ASGFLCRACS
+256 
-266 PAPAVVPAAGLQQQ
+266 
-280 QRAFRGVAGPCGLAG
+280 
-295 HAVNP
+295 
-300 SLGSMAPSMAPT
+300 
-312 VLNPHGPTSD
+312 
-322 RSPRLWVGVDLGRHI
+322 
-337 CQISKQF
+337 
-344 WGQIR
+344 
-349 FPSKTDLSC
+349 
-358 SDRSRKTV
+358 
-366 KGGVGPVAGVS
+366 
-377 AAWMPR
+377 R
-383 PSHGRLTASPQPDP
+383 P
-397 PRHPSVARLL
+397 
-407 TLLLRLPASG
+407 
-417 RHYRR
+417 

>member
-1 MQSVGGN
+1 MKLFPLHILPNDTKIDFMRWRHVAMVVTVIVFLASVAIIGVKGFNYALDFTGGTLIEARFDKAVDVEQVRTKLEQGGFDGAQVQSVGGN

-19 EHAPGTGD
+19 EHAAGTGD
-27 AAAED
+27 AAHED

-128 SVMGFAINDIIVVFD
+128 SVMGFAINDLIVVFD

-176 MFFPVRAGL
+176 MFFLSALAL
-185 YLYGGSSMEGLAETH
+185 YMYGGSSMEGLAETH

-228 QDLLPKAKDVEAWP
+228 QDLLPKAKDVEAL
-242 VARKRLLHA
+242 AR
-251 HREPR
+251 
-256 ASGFLCRACS
+256 
-266 PAPAVVPAAGLQQQ
+266 
-280 QRAFRGVAGPCGLAG
+280 
-295 HAVNP
+295 
-300 SLGSMAPSMAPT
+300 
-312 VLNPHGPTSD
+312 
-322 RSPRLWVGVDLGRHI
+322 
-337 CQISKQF
+337 
-344 WGQIR
+344 
-349 FPSKTDLSC
+349 
-358 SDRSRKTV
+358 
-366 KGGVGPVAGVS
+366 
-377 AAWMPR
+377 R
-383 PSHGRLTASPQPDP
+383 P
-397 PRHPSVARLL
+397 
-407 TLLLRLPASG
+407 
-417 RHYRR
+417 

>member
-1 MQSVGGN
+1 MKLFPLHILPNDTKIDFMRWRHVAMAVTIVVFLASVAIIGIKGFNYALDFTGGTLIEARFDKPVDVEQVRNKLEQSGFEGAQVQSVGGN

-19 EHAPGTGD
+19 ELAPGTGD

-32 KATAAAVVKALSTA
+32 KATAAAVVKALSSA

-176 MFFPVRAGL
+176 MFFLSALAL
-185 YLYGGSSMEGLAETH
+185 YLYGGASMEGLAETH

-228 QDLLPKAKDVEAWP
+228 QDLLPKAKDVEAL
-242 VARKRLLHA
+242 AR
-251 HREPR
+251 
-256 ASGFLCRACS
+256 
-266 PAPAVVPAAGLQQQ
+266 
-280 QRAFRGVAGPCGLAG
+280 
-295 HAVNP
+295 
-300 SLGSMAPSMAPT
+300 
-312 VLNPHGPTSD
+312 
-322 RSPRLWVGVDLGRHI
+322 
-337 CQISKQF
+337 
-344 WGQIR
+344 
-349 FPSKTDLSC
+349 
-358 SDRSRKTV
+358 
-366 KGGVGPVAGVS
+366 
-377 AAWMPR
+377 R
-383 PSHGRLTASPQPDP
+383 P
-397 PRHPSVARLL
+397 
-407 TLLLRLPASG
+407 
-417 RHYRR
+417 

>member
-1 MQSVGGN
+1 MKLFPLHILPNDTKIDFMRWRHVAMVVTIIVFLASISIIGFKGFNYALDFTGGTLIEARFDKAVDVEQVRTKLEENGFDGAQVQSVGGN

-27 AAAED
+27 AAHED

-176 MFFPVRAGL
+176 MFFLSALAL
-185 YLYGGSSMEGLAETH
+185 YMYGGSSMEGLAETH

-228 QDLLPKAKDVEAWP
+228 QDLLPKARDVEAL
-242 VARKRLLHA
+242 AR
-251 HREPR
+251 
-256 ASGFLCRACS
+256 
-266 PAPAVVPAAGLQQQ
+266 
-280 QRAFRGVAGPCGLAG
+280 
-295 HAVNP
+295 
-300 SLGSMAPSMAPT
+300 
-312 VLNPHGPTSD
+312 
-322 RSPRLWVGVDLGRHI
+322 
-337 CQISKQF
+337 
-344 WGQIR
+344 
-349 FPSKTDLSC
+349 
-358 SDRSRKTV
+358 
-366 KGGVGPVAGVS
+366 
-377 AAWMPR
+377 R
-383 PSHGRLTASPQPDP
+383 P
-397 PRHPSVARLL
+397 
-407 TLLLRLPASG
+407 
-417 RHYRR
+417 

>member
-1 MQSVGGN
+1 MKLFPLHILPNDTKIDFMRWRHVAMAVTIVVFLASISIIAFKGFNYALDFTGGTLIEARFDKAVDVEQVRTKLEQNGFDGAQVQSVGGN

-19 EHAPGTGD
+19 EHAPGTG
-27 AAAED
+27 AAAIED

-176 MFFPVRAGL
+176 MFFLSALAL
-185 YLYGGSSMEGLAETH
+185 YMYGGSSMEGLAETH

-228 QDLLPKAKDVEAWP
+228 QDLLPKAKDVEAL
-242 VARKRLLHA
+242 AR
-251 HREPR
+251 
-256 ASGFLCRACS
+256 
-266 PAPAVVPAAGLQQQ
+266 
-280 QRAFRGVAGPCGLAG
+280 
-295 HAVNP
+295 
-300 SLGSMAPSMAPT
+300 
-312 VLNPHGPTSD
+312 
-322 RSPRLWVGVDLGRHI
+322 
-337 CQISKQF
+337 
-344 WGQIR
+344 
-349 FPSKTDLSC
+349 
-358 SDRSRKTV
+358 
-366 KGGVGPVAGVS
+366 
-377 AAWMPR
+377 R
-383 PSHGRLTASPQPDP
+383 P
-397 PRHPSVARLL
+397 
-407 TLLLRLPASG
+407 
-417 RHYRR
+417 